1 MTGNNSDSTPRAGEP
16 LTYCDGAHEADEAPV
31 FAARLTPY
39 RSLGP
44 AGFFTV
50 MAVIGITWFVA
61 GMLFMAIGAWPIV
74 GFFGLDF
81 LIVWL
86 AFKMNYRAAR
96 AFEDIAVWPHD
107 LLVRQVSPRGK
118 ITEHRFNPFWTRFE
132 VVRHHEFGITHMA
145 LAGKGRELAIGS
157 FLNPDD
163 RESFAQ
169 AFSSALARVKGR

>member
-1 MTGNNSDSTPRAGEP
+1 MFGE
-16 LTYCDGAHEADEAPV
+16 TDEAPV

-44 AGFFTV
+44 RGFFAL
-50 MAVIGITWFVA
+50 MAVIGGTWFIA
-61 GMLFMAIGAWPIV
+61 GIMLMSVGAWPIV

-96 AFEDIAVWPHD
+96 AFEDVAIWPHD
-107 LLVRQVSPRGK
+107 LVVRQVSPRGK
-118 ITEHRFNPFWTRFE
+118 VTEHRFNPFWTRF
-132 VVRHHEFGITHMA
+132 VVDRHDEFGVTSMV
-145 LAGKGRELAIGS
+145 LAGHGRKLAIGD

-163 RESFAQ
+163 RESFAR
-169 AFSSALARVKGR
+169 AFASALAGVKGR

>member
-1 MTGNNSDSTPRAGEP
+1 MTGHNTDSGEGAGSG
-16 LTYCDGAHEADEAPV
+16 LTFGETDEAPV

-44 AGFFTV
+44 HGFFAL
-50 MAVIGITWFVA
+50 MAVIGGTWFVA

-96 AFEDIAVWPHD
+96 AFEDVAIWPHD
-107 LLVRQVSPRGK
+107 LRVRQVSPRGK
-118 ITEHRFNPFWTRFE
+118 VSEHRFNPFWTRFE
-132 VVRHHEFGITHMA
+132 VERHQEYGITRMA
-145 LAGKGRELAIGS
+145 LAGQGRELAIGA

-163 RESFAQ
+163 RESFAS

>member
-1 MTGNNSDSTPRAGEP
+1 MS
-16 LTYCDGAHEADEAPV
+16 
-31 FAARLTPY
+31 
-39 RSLGP
+39 
-44 AGFFTV
+44 
-50 MAVIGITWFVA
+50 
-61 GMLFMAIGAWPIV
+61 
-74 GFFGLDF
+74 
-81 LIVWL
+81 
-86 AFKMNYRAAR
+86 AFSA
-96 AFEDIAVWPHD
+96 
-107 LLVRQVSPRGK
+107 RGK